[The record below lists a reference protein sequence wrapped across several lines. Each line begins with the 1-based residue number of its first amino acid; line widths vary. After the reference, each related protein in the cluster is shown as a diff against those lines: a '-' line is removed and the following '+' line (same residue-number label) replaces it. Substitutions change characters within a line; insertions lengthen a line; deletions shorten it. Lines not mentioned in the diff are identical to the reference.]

1 MFNKKR
7 VKLYV
12 ILIVCIII
20 IPICIFAALKSADNS
35 SEESEIHIYNIS
47 ISESNQRDIWKYSE
61 KNKLSYELI
70 LAIYQT
76 ESENDYLFN
85 NFNEEIEELAYF
97 RDYWT
102 ELGFSDEIVYS
113 LILISKERGIIGCSD
128 FMKNNDSYDLN
139 NYVQKVTEYKFHL
152 EQIRN
157 YADNIL

>member
-1 MFNKKR
+1 MFNKKK
-7 VKLYV
+7 VKLCA
-12 ILIVCIII
+12 ILIAGIII
-20 IPICIFAALKSADNS
+20 IPICIFAALNSDDNS

-61 KNKLSYELI
+61 KNELSYELV
-70 LAIYQT
+70 LAIYQ
-76 ESENDYLFN
+76 SEIENVSSIN
-85 NFNEEIEELAYF
+85 NIYEEIEELAYF

-139 NYVQKVTEYKFHL
+139 NYVQKVTEYKFYL
-152 EQIRN
+152 EQVRS
-157 YADNIL
+157 YADNII